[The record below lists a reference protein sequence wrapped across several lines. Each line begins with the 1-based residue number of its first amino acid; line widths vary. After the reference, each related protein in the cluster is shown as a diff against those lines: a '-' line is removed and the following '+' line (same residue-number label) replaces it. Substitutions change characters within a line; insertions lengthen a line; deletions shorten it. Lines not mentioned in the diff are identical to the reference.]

1 MNKFKNRLVSLNLPS
16 IWILTFFFTATMAL
30 FFQLVALPLWLSE
43 IHAGNGLLVGG
54 DWIGFSRIAS
64 DLAQTMARE
73 GWSSWELRPERQSP
87 AGIAAFFYFLFG
99 PNPWTLVPMNA
110 AIHATTAVL
119 MVCIMKIF
127 FSDTRLALLCTLP
140 FILFPTSLMWYSQI
154 HKDGV
159 FFLGITLNLYGW
171 ILLSCI
177 KTWEGISSKTF
188 LPVLCI
194 FIGCFV
200 IWVMRPYG
208 VQMMQGIGCI
218 FAIILVPYF
227 ITQALRRKFL
237 FRQAF
242 FAIFI
247 IVSLPILI
255 DIFNPKDKGGGI
267 ELVTQ
272 EMLAVDQGVI
282 FPHNYTDA
290 GIGDDVKVEDKTI
303 STKSTKPNYQFL
315 VKAQNTKKELEWEYT
330 DWLHPSLDNLFL
342 TISIVRSGYAS
353 TIGGSS
359 VDSNVRLRS
368 APEFLY
374 YLPRAIQIGF
384 TMPIP
389 SFWHG
394 QDINGKSAIL
404 KSVAMVE
411 MLLVYFSLF
420 FLGYALFRWNR
431 KIEIWLIFIFC
442 VIFILL
448 YTYITPNIGS
458 LHRTRHGFLMVL
470 LALGIAGGINFWQRK
485 FNTLLRVSIKENGH

>member
-1 MNKFKNRLVSLNLPS
+1 
-16 IWILTFFFTATMAL
+16 
-30 FFQLVALPLWLSE
+30 
-43 IHAGNGLLVGG
+43 
-54 DWIGFSRIAS
+54 
-64 DLAQTMARE
+64 
-73 GWSSWELRPERQSP
+73 
-87 AGIAAFFYFLFG
+87 
-99 PNPWTLVPMNA
+99 
-110 AIHATTAVL
+110 
-119 MVCIMKIF
+119 
-127 FSDTRLALLCTLP
+127 
-140 FILFPTSLMWYSQI
+140 MWYSQI

-208 VQMMQGIGCI
+208 VKMMQGIGCI
-218 FAIILVPYF
+218 FVIILVPYF
-227 ITQALRRKFL
+227 IAQALRRKFL

-242 FAIFI
+242 FATLI
-247 IVSLPILI
+247 IISLPILI
-255 DIFNPKDKGGGI
+255 GIFNPKDQDGGV

-272 EMLAVDQGVI
+272 EMLALDQAAL
-282 FPHNYTDA
+282 FP
-290 GIGDDVKVEDKTI
+290 GGDEIKVEDEAI
-303 STKSTKPNYQFL
+303 SIKPNYEF
-315 VKAQNTKKELEWEYT
+315 VIKAQNTKNELAWEGT
-330 DWLHPSLDNLFL
+330 DWLGPSLDNLFL

-420 FLGYALFRWNR
+420 FLGYALFRWNT

-470 LALGIAGGINFWQRK
+470 LALGIAGGINFWQSK
-485 FNTLLRVSIKENGH
+485 FNTLLRVSKKKMDIKKC